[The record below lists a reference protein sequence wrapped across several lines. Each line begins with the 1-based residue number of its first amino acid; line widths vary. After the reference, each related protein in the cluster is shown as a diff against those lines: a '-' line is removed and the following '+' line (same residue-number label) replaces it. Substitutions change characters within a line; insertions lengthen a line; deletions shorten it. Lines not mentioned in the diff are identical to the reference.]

1 MEVYISCDLSKEEYK
16 MKTRYLGKDI
26 FQVSALGLGCM
37 GMSFAYGGAEESEA
51 IKTIHAAVDSGV
63 TFLDSAEV
71 YGPYDNEVL
80 VGKAIK
86 GMRDKVQ
93 IATKFGFRILPSGQ
107 GLERM
112 AGVDSR
118 PEHIREAVEGS
129 LKRLNIET
137 IDLLYQHRVDPSVPV
152 EDVVGTMVDLI
163 KEGKIRHI
171 GLSEV
176 SADTLRR
183 ACKIYPI
190 TAVQTEY
197 SLWTREPEESIL
209 NACRELG
216 VGFVPYSPLGRGF
229 LTGKI
234 TDGSGFGE
242 DDFRRN
248 LPRFQ
253 QAAMQKNQLLLEQLQ
268 DVADKYRCSLAQLA
282 LAWVMSK
289 GEDIVPIPGARKI
302 AHLQDNAGAVSLNLS
317 DSDIKFVD
325 HIFTP
330 DNIQGQR
337 YNQSD
342 FNLIDK

>member
-1 MEVYISCDLSKEEYK
+1 
-16 MKTRYLGKDI
+16 MKTRYFGKEK

-37 GMSFAYGGAEESEA
+37 GMSFAYGGAEESQA
-51 IKTIHAAVDSGV
+51 INTIHAAVDMGV

-71 YGPYDNEVL
+71 YGPFDNEVL

-86 GMRDKVQ
+86 GIRDKVQ
-93 IATKFGFRILPSGQ
+93 IATKFGFRILPTGQ

-137 IDLLYQHRVDPSVPV
+137 IDLLYQHRVDPAVPV
-152 EDVVGTMVDLI
+152 EEVVGTMADLV

-176 SADTLRR
+176 SAQTLRR
-183 ACKIYPI
+183 ACKVHPI

-197 SLWTREPEESIL
+197 SLWTREPEGGIL
-209 NACRELG
+209 KACRELG

-234 TDGSGFGE
+234 TDPSLFAA

-253 QAAMQKNQLLLEQLQ
+253 AETMRKNQQLLDHLQ
-268 DVADKYRCSLAQLA
+268 QVAGRYDATLAQMA

-302 AHLQDNAGAVSLNLS
+302 NHLRDNAAAADIMLS
-317 DSDIKFVD
+317 PEDILTID
-325 HIFTP
+325 HIFAAE
-330 DNIQGQR
+330 NVAGLR
-337 YNQSD
+337 YNQGD

>member
-1 MEVYISCDLSKEEYK
+1 
-16 MKTRYLGKDI
+16 MKTRYLGKEK

-37 GMSFAYGGAEESEA
+37 GMSFAYGGAEESQA
-51 IKTIHAAVDSGV
+51 INTIHAAVDMGV

-71 YGPYDNEVL
+71 YGPFDNEVL

-86 GMRDKVQ
+86 GIRDKVQ
-93 IATKFGFRILPSGQ
+93 IATKFGFRILPTGQ

-137 IDLLYQHRVDPSVPV
+137 IDLLYQHRVDPAVPV
-152 EDVVGTMVDLI
+152 EEVVGTMADLV

-176 SADTLRR
+176 SAQTLRR
-183 ACKIYPI
+183 ACKVHPI

-197 SLWTREPEESIL
+197 SLWTREPEDGIL
-209 NACRELG
+209 KACRELG

-234 TDGSGFGE
+234 TDPSLFAA

-253 QAAMQKNQLLLEQLQ
+253 AETMRKNQQLLDHLQ
-268 DVADKYRCSLAQLA
+268 QVAGRYDATLAQMA

-302 AHLQDNAGAVSLNLS
+302 NHLRDNAAAADIMLS
-317 DSDIKFVD
+317 PEDIHTID
-325 HIFTP
+325 HIFAAE
-330 DNIQGQR
+330 NVAGLR
-337 YNQSD
+337 YNQGD

>member
-1 MEVYISCDLSKEEYK
+1 
-16 MKTRYLGKDI
+16 MKTRYLGKEK

-37 GMSFAYGGAEESEA
+37 GMSFAYGGAEESQA
-51 IKTIHAAVDSGV
+51 INTIHAAVDMGV

-71 YGPYDNEVL
+71 YGPFDNEVL

-86 GMRDKVQ
+86 GIRDKVQ
-93 IATKFGFRILPSGQ
+93 IATKFGFRILPTGQ

-137 IDLLYQHRVDPSVPV
+137 IDLLYQHRVDPAVPV
-152 EDVVGTMVDLI
+152 EEVVGTMADLV

-176 SADTLRR
+176 SAQTLRR
-183 ACKIYPI
+183 ACKVHPI
-190 TAVQTEY
+190 AAVQTEY
-197 SLWTREPEESIL
+197 SLWTREPEGGIL
-209 NACRELG
+209 KACRELG

-229 LTGKI
+229 LTGQI
-234 TDGSGFGE
+234 NDPGVFAA

-253 QAAMQKNQLLLEQLQ
+253 AETMRKNQQLLDRLQ
-268 DVADKYRCSLAQLA
+268 QVASRYEATLAQMA

-289 GEDIVPIPGARKI
+289 GVDIVPIPGARKMN
-302 AHLQDNAGAVSLNLS
+302 HLRDNAAAADIMLS
-317 DSDIKFVD
+317 PEDILAID
-325 HIFTP
+325 HIFAP
-330 DNIQGQR
+330 ENVAGLR
-337 YNQSD
+337 YNQGD

>member
-1 MEVYISCDLSKEEYK
+1 
-16 MKTRYLGKDI
+16 MKIRYLGKEK

-37 GMSFAYGGAEESEA
+37 GMSFAYGGAEESQA
-51 IKTIHAAVDSGV
+51 INTIHAAVDMGV

-71 YGPYDNEVL
+71 YGPFDNEVL

-86 GMRDKVQ
+86 GIRDKVQ
-93 IATKFGFRILPSGQ
+93 IATKFGFRILPTGQ

-137 IDLLYQHRVDPSVPV
+137 IDLLYQHRVDPAVPV
-152 EDVVGTMVDLI
+152 EEVVGTMADLV

-176 SADTLRR
+176 SAQTLRR
-183 ACKIYPI
+183 ACKVHPI

-197 SLWTREPEESIL
+197 SLWTREPEGGIL
-209 NACRELG
+209 KACRELG

-234 TDGSGFGE
+234 TDPSLFAA

-253 QAAMQKNQLLLEQLQ
+253 AETMRKNQQLLDRLQ
-268 DVADKYRCSLAQLA
+268 EVAGRYDATLAQMA

-302 AHLQDNAGAVSLNLS
+302 NHLRDNAAAADIMLS
-317 DSDIKFVD
+317 PEDILTID
-325 HIFTP
+325 HIFAAE
-330 DNIQGQR
+330 NVAGLR
-337 YNQSD
+337 YNQGD

>member
-1 MEVYISCDLSKEEYK
+1 
-16 MKTRYLGKDI
+16 MKTRYLGKEK

-37 GMSFAYGGAEESEA
+37 GMSFAYGGAEESQA
-51 IKTIHAAVDSGV
+51 INTIHAAVDMGV

-71 YGPYDNEVL
+71 YGPFDNEVL

-86 GMRDKVQ
+86 GIRDKVQ
-93 IATKFGFRILPSGQ
+93 IATKFGFRILPTGQ

-137 IDLLYQHRVDPSVPV
+137 IDLLYQHRVDPAVPV
-152 EDVVGTMVDLI
+152 EEVVGTMADLV

-176 SADTLRR
+176 SAQTLRR
-183 ACKIYPI
+183 ACKVHPI

-197 SLWTREPEESIL
+197 SLWTREPEGGIL
-209 NACRELG
+209 KACRELG

-234 TDGSGFGE
+234 TDPSLFAA

-253 QAAMQKNQLLLEQLQ
+253 AETMRKNQQLLDHLQ
-268 DVADKYRCSLAQLA
+268 QVAGRYDATLAQMA
-282 LAWVMSK
+282 LAWGMSK

-302 AHLQDNAGAVSLNLS
+302 NHLRDNAAAADIMLS
-317 DSDIKFVD
+317 PEDILTID
-325 HIFTP
+325 HIFAAE
-330 DNIQGQR
+330 NVAGLR
-337 YNQSD
+337 YNQGD

>member
-1 MEVYISCDLSKEEYK
+1 
-16 MKTRYLGKDI
+16 MKTRYLGKEK

-37 GMSFAYGGAEESEA
+37 GMSFAYGGAEESQA
-51 IKTIHAAVDSGV
+51 INTIHAAVDMGV

-71 YGPYDNEVL
+71 YGPFDNEVL

-86 GMRDKVQ
+86 GIRDKVQ
-93 IATKFGFRILPSGQ
+93 IATKFGFRILPTGQ

-137 IDLLYQHRVDPSVPV
+137 IDLLYQHRVDPAVPV
-152 EDVVGTMVDLI
+152 EEVVGTMADLV

-176 SADTLRR
+176 SAQTLRR
-183 ACKIYPI
+183 ACKVHPI
-190 TAVQTEY
+190 IAVQTEY
-197 SLWTREPEESIL
+197 SLWTREPEGGIL
-209 NACRELG
+209 KACRELG

-234 TDGSGFGE
+234 TDPSLFAA

-253 QAAMQKNQLLLEQLQ
+253 AETMRKNQQLLDRLQ
-268 DVADKYRCSLAQLA
+268 QVAGRYDATLAQMA

-302 AHLQDNAGAVSLNLS
+302 NHLRDNAAAADIMLS
-317 DSDIKFVD
+317 PEDILTID
-325 HIFTP
+325 HIFAAE
-330 DNIQGQR
+330 NVAGLR
-337 YNQSD
+337 YNQGD

>member
-1 MEVYISCDLSKEEYK
+1 
-16 MKTRYLGKDI
+16 MKTRYLGKEK

-37 GMSFAYGGAEESEA
+37 GMSFAYGGAEESQA
-51 IKTIHAAVDSGV
+51 INTIHAAVDMGV

-71 YGPYDNEVL
+71 YGPFDNEVL

-86 GMRDKVQ
+86 GIRDKVQ
-93 IATKFGFRILPSGQ
+93 IATKFGFRILPTGQ

-137 IDLLYQHRVDPSVPV
+137 IDLLYQHRVDPAVPV
-152 EDVVGTMVDLI
+152 EEVVGTMADLV

-176 SADTLRR
+176 SAQTLRR
-183 ACKIYPI
+183 ACKVHPI

-197 SLWTREPEESIL
+197 SLWTREPEGGIL
-209 NACRELG
+209 KACRELG

-234 TDGSGFGE
+234 TAPSLFAA

-253 QAAMQKNQLLLEQLQ
+253 AETMRKNQQLLDRLQ
-268 DVADKYRCSLAQLA
+268 QVAGRYDATLAQMA

-302 AHLQDNAGAVSLNLS
+302 NHLRDNAAAADIMLS
-317 DSDIKFVD
+317 PEDILTID
-325 HIFTP
+325 HIFAAE
-330 DNIQGQR
+330 NVAGLR
-337 YNQSD
+337 YNQGD

>member
-1 MEVYISCDLSKEEYK
+1 
-16 MKTRYLGKDI
+16 MKTRYLGKNK

-37 GMSFAYGGAEESEA
+37 GMSFAYGGAEESQA
-51 IKTIHAAVDSGV
+51 INTLHAAVDLGV
-63 TFLDSAEV
+63 TFLDTAEV
-71 YGPYDNEVL
+71 YGPFDNEVL
-80 VGKAIK
+80 IGKAIK
-86 GMRDKVQ
+86 GLRDKVQ
-93 IATKFGFRILPSGQ
+93 IATKFGFRILPGGH

-129 LKRLNIET
+129 LKRLNIDT
-137 IDLLYQHRVDPSVPV
+137 IDLLYQHRVDPTVPV
-152 EDVVGTMVDLI
+152 EDVVGTMAELV
-163 KEGKIRHI
+163 KEGKILHI

-183 ACKIYPI
+183 ACEVHPI

-197 SLWTREPEESIL
+197 SLWTREPEENIIQ
-209 NACRELG
+209 ACRELG

-234 TDGSGFGE
+234 TDPSVFAD

-253 QAAMQKNQLLLEQLQ
+253 HDAMRKNQQLLSQLR
-268 DVADKYRCSLAQLA
+268 DIADKYGCTLAQLA

-289 GEDIVPIPGARKI
+289 GDDIVPIPGARKI
-302 AHLQDNAGAVSLNLS
+302 AHLQDNVGAVSLTIS
-317 DSDIKFVD
+317 DADSKVID

-330 DNIQGQR
+330 DNVHGLR
-337 YNQSD
+337 YNQGD

>member
-1 MEVYISCDLSKEEYK
+1 
-16 MKTRYLGKDI
+16 MKTRYLGKEK

-37 GMSFAYGGAEESEA
+37 GMSFAYGGAEESQA
-51 IKTIHAAVDSGV
+51 INTIHAAVDMGV

-71 YGPYDNEVL
+71 YGPFDNEVL

-86 GMRDKVQ
+86 GIRDKVQ
-93 IATKFGFRILPSGQ
+93 IATKFGFRILPTGQ

-137 IDLLYQHRVDPSVPV
+137 IDLLYQHRVDPA
-152 EDVVGTMVDLI
+152 EEVVGTMADLV

-176 SADTLRR
+176 SAQTLRR
-183 ACKIYPI
+183 ACKVHPI

-197 SLWTREPEESIL
+197 SLWTREPEGGIL
-209 NACRELG
+209 KACRELG

-234 TDGSGFGE
+234 TDPSLFAA

-253 QAAMQKNQLLLEQLQ
+253 AETMRKNQQLLDRLQ
-268 DVADKYRCSLAQLA
+268 QVAGRYDATLAQMA

-302 AHLQDNAGAVSLNLS
+302 NHLRDNAAAADIMLS
-317 DSDIKFVD
+317 PEDILTID
-325 HIFTP
+325 HIFAAE
-330 DNIQGQR
+330 NVAGLR
-337 YNQSD
+337 YNQGD

>member
-1 MEVYISCDLSKEEYK
+1 
-16 MKTRYLGKDI
+16 MKTRYLGKEK

-37 GMSFAYGGAEESEA
+37 GMSFAYGGAEESQA
-51 IKTIHAAVDSGV
+51 INTIHAAVDVGV

-71 YGPYDNEVL
+71 YGPFDNEVL

-86 GMRDKVQ
+86 GIRDKVQ
-93 IATKFGFRILPSGQ
+93 IATKFGFRILPTGQ

-137 IDLLYQHRVDPSVPV
+137 IDLLYQHRVDPAVPV
-152 EDVVGTMVDLI
+152 EEVVGTMADLV

-176 SADTLRR
+176 SAQTLRR
-183 ACKIYPI
+183 ACKVHPI

-197 SLWTREPEESIL
+197 SLWTREPEGGIL
-209 NACRELG
+209 KACRELG

-234 TDGSGFGE
+234 TDPSLFAA

-253 QAAMQKNQLLLEQLQ
+253 AETMRKNQQLLDRLQ
-268 DVADKYRCSLAQLA
+268 QVAGRYDATLAQMA

-302 AHLQDNAGAVSLNLS
+302 NHLRDNAAAADIMLS
-317 DSDIKFVD
+317 PEDIHTID
-325 HIFTP
+325 HIFAAE
-330 DNIQGQR
+330 NVAGLR
-337 YNQSD
+337 YNQGD

>member
-1 MEVYISCDLSKEEYK
+1 
-16 MKTRYLGKDI
+16 MKTRYLGKEK

-37 GMSFAYGGAEESEA
+37 GMSFAYGGAEESQA
-51 IKTIHAAVDSGV
+51 INTIHAAVDMGV

-71 YGPYDNEVL
+71 YGPFDNEVL

-86 GMRDKVQ
+86 GIRDKVQ
-93 IATKFGFRILPSGQ
+93 IATKFGFRILPTGQ

-137 IDLLYQHRVDPSVPV
+137 IDLLYQHRVDPAVPV
-152 EDVVGTMVDLI
+152 EEVVGTMADLV

-176 SADTLRR
+176 SAQTLRR
-183 ACKIYPI
+183 ACKVHPI

-197 SLWTREPEESIL
+197 SLWTREPEGGIL
-209 NACRELG
+209 KACRELG

-234 TDGSGFGE
+234 TDPSLFAA

-253 QAAMQKNQLLLEQLQ
+253 AETMRKNQQLLDRLQ
-268 DVADKYRCSLAQLA
+268 QVAGRYDATLAQMA

-302 AHLQDNAGAVSLNLS
+302 NHLRDNAAAADIMLS
-317 DSDIKFVD
+317 PEDILTID
-325 HIFTP
+325 HIFATE
-330 DNIQGQR
+330 NVAGLR
-337 YNQSD
+337 YNQGD

>member
-1 MEVYISCDLSKEEYK
+1 
-16 MKTRYLGKDI
+16 MKTRYLGKEK

-37 GMSFAYGGAEESEA
+37 GMSFAYGGAEESQA
-51 IKTIHAAVDSGV
+51 INTIHAAVDMGV

-71 YGPYDNEVL
+71 YGPFDNEVL

-86 GMRDKVQ
+86 GIRDKVQ
-93 IATKFGFRILPSGQ
+93 IATKFGFRILPTGQ

-118 PEHIREAVEGS
+118 PEHIREAVEGA

-137 IDLLYQHRVDPSVPV
+137 IDLLYQHRVDPAVPV
-152 EDVVGTMVDLI
+152 EEVVGTMADLV

-176 SADTLRR
+176 SAQTLRR
-183 ACKIYPI
+183 ACKVHPI

-197 SLWTREPEESIL
+197 SLWTREPEDGIL
-209 NACRELG
+209 KACRELG

-234 TDGSGFGE
+234 TDPSLFAA

-253 QAAMQKNQLLLEQLQ
+253 AETMRKNQQLLDRLQ
-268 DVADKYRCSLAQLA
+268 EVAGRYDATLAQMA

-302 AHLQDNAGAVSLNLS
+302 NHLRDNAAAADIMLS
-317 DSDIKFVD
+317 PEDIHTID
-325 HIFTP
+325 HIFAAE
-330 DNIQGQR
+330 NVAGLR
-337 YNQSD
+337 YNQGD

>member
-1 MEVYISCDLSKEEYK
+1 
-16 MKTRYLGKDI
+16 MKTRYLGKEK

-37 GMSFAYGGAEESEA
+37 GMSFAYGGAEESQA
-51 IKTIHAAVDSGV
+51 INTIHAAVDMGV

-71 YGPYDNEVL
+71 YGPFDNEVL

-86 GMRDKVQ
+86 GIRDKVQ
-93 IATKFGFRILPSGQ
+93 IATKFGFRILPTGQ

-137 IDLLYQHRVDPSVPV
+137 IDLLYQHRVDPAVPV
-152 EDVVGTMVDLI
+152 EEVVGTMADLV

-176 SADTLRR
+176 SAQTLRR
-183 ACKIYPI
+183 ACKVHPI

-197 SLWTREPEESIL
+197 SLWTREPESGIL
-209 NACRELG
+209 KACRELG

-234 TDGSGFGE
+234 TDPSLFAA

-253 QAAMQKNQLLLEQLQ
+253 AETMRKNQQLLDRLQ
-268 DVADKYRCSLAQLA
+268 EVAGRYDATLAQMA

-302 AHLQDNAGAVSLNLS
+302 NHLRDNAAAADIMLS
-317 DSDIKFVD
+317 PEDILTID
-325 HIFTP
+325 HIFAAE
-330 DNIQGQR
+330 NVAGLR
-337 YNQSD
+337 YNQGD

>member
-1 MEVYISCDLSKEEYK
+1 
-16 MKTRYLGKDI
+16 MKTRYLGKEK

-37 GMSFAYGGAEESEA
+37 GMSFAYGGAEESQA
-51 IKTIHAAVDSGV
+51 INTIHAAVDMGV

-71 YGPYDNEVL
+71 YGPFDNEVL
-80 VGKAIK
+80 IGKAIK
-86 GMRDKVQ
+86 GIRDKVQ
-93 IATKFGFRILPSGQ
+93 IATKFGFRILPTGQ

-137 IDLLYQHRVDPSVPV
+137 IDLLYQHRVDPAVPV
-152 EDVVGTMVDLI
+152 EEVVGTMADLV

-176 SADTLRR
+176 SAQTLRR
-183 ACKIYPI
+183 ACKVHPI

-197 SLWTREPEESIL
+197 SLWTREPEGGIL
-209 NACRELG
+209 KACRELG

-234 TDGSGFGE
+234 TDPSLFAA

-253 QAAMQKNQLLLEQLQ
+253 AETMRKNQQLLDRLQ
-268 DVADKYRCSLAQLA
+268 QVAGRYDATLAQMA

-302 AHLQDNAGAVSLNLS
+302 NHLRDNAAAADIMLS
-317 DSDIKFVD
+317 PEDILTID
-325 HIFTP
+325 HIFAAE
-330 DNIQGQR
+330 NVAGLR
-337 YNQSD
+337 YNQGD

>member
-1 MEVYISCDLSKEEYK
+1 V
-16 MKTRYLGKDI
+16 KTRYLGKEK

-37 GMSFAYGGAEESEA
+37 GMSFAYGGAEESQA
-51 IKTIHAAVDSGV
+51 INTIHAAVDMGV

-71 YGPYDNEVL
+71 YGPFDNEVL

-86 GMRDKVQ
+86 GIRDKVQ
-93 IATKFGFRILPSGQ
+93 IATKFGFRILPTGQ

-137 IDLLYQHRVDPSVPV
+137 IDLLYQHRVDPAVPV
-152 EDVVGTMVDLI
+152 EEVVGTMADLV

-176 SADTLRR
+176 SAQTLRR
-183 ACKIYPI
+183 ACKVHPI

-197 SLWTREPEESIL
+197 SLWTREPEGGIL
-209 NACRELG
+209 KACRELG

-234 TDGSGFGE
+234 TDPSLFAA

-253 QAAMQKNQLLLEQLQ
+253 AETMRKNQQLLDRLQ
-268 DVADKYRCSLAQLA
+268 QVAGRYDATLAQMA

-289 GEDIVPIPGARKI
+289 GEVIVPIPGARKI
-302 AHLQDNAGAVSLNLS
+302 NHLRDNAAAADIMLS
-317 DSDIKFVD
+317 PEDILTID
-325 HIFTP
+325 HIFAAE
-330 DNIQGQR
+330 NVAGLR
-337 YNQSD
+337 YNQGD

>member
-1 MEVYISCDLSKEEYK
+1 
-16 MKTRYLGKDI
+16 MKTRYLGKEK

-37 GMSFAYGGAEESEA
+37 GMSFAYGGAEESQA
-51 IKTIHAAVDSGV
+51 INTIHAAVDMGV

-71 YGPYDNEVL
+71 YGPFDNEVL

-86 GMRDKVQ
+86 GIRDKVQ
-93 IATKFGFRILPSGQ
+93 IATKFGFRILPTGQ

-137 IDLLYQHRVDPSVPV
+137 IDLLYQHRVDPAVPV
-152 EDVVGTMVDLI
+152 EEVVGTMADLV

-176 SADTLRR
+176 SAQTLRR
-183 ACKIYPI
+183 ACKVHPI

-197 SLWTREPEESIL
+197 SLWTREPEGGIL
-209 NACRELG
+209 KACRELG

-234 TDGSGFGE
+234 TDPCLFAA

-253 QAAMQKNQLLLEQLQ
+253 AETMRKNQQLLDHLQ
-268 DVADKYRCSLAQLA
+268 QVAGRYDATLAQMA

-302 AHLQDNAGAVSLNLS
+302 NHLRDNAAAADIMLS
-317 DSDIKFVD
+317 PEDILTID
-325 HIFTP
+325 HIFAAE
-330 DNIQGQR
+330 NVAGLR
-337 YNQSD
+337 YNQGD

>member
-1 MEVYISCDLSKEEYK
+1 V
-16 MKTRYLGKDI
+16 KTRYLGKEK

-37 GMSFAYGGAEESEA
+37 GMSFAYGGAEESQA
-51 IKTIHAAVDSGV
+51 INTIHAAVDMGV

-71 YGPYDNEVL
+71 YGPFDNEVL

-86 GMRDKVQ
+86 GIRDKVQ
-93 IATKFGFRILPSGQ
+93 IATKFGFRILPTGQ

-118 PEHIREAVEGS
+118 PEHIRESVEGS

-137 IDLLYQHRVDPSVPV
+137 IDLLYQHRVDPAVPV
-152 EDVVGTMVDLI
+152 EDVVGTMADLV

-176 SADTLRR
+176 SSQTLRR
-183 ACKIYPI
+183 ACKVHPI

-197 SLWTREPEESIL
+197 SLWTREPEAGIL

-234 TDGSGFGE
+234 TDPGVFAE

-253 QAAMQKNQLLLEQLQ
+253 AETMRKNQLLLERLQ
-268 DVADKYRCSLAQLA
+268 QVATRYDATLAQIA

-302 AHLQDNAGAVSLNLS
+302 AHLRDNAGAANITLS
-317 DSDIKFVD
+317 PEDILTIED
-325 HIFTP
+325 IFTP
-330 DNIQGQR
+330 DNVTGLR
-337 YNQSD
+337 YNQGD
-342 FNLIDK
+342 FNLIEK

>member
-1 MEVYISCDLSKEEYK
+1 
-16 MKTRYLGKDI
+16 MKTRYLGKDK

-51 IKTIHAAVDSGV
+51 INTIHAAVDLGV

-86 GMRDKVQ
+86 GIREKVQ

-118 PEHIREAVEGS
+118 PEHIREAVDGS

-152 EDVVGTMVDLI
+152 EDVVGTMADLI

-183 ACKIYPI
+183 ACQVYPI

-197 SLWTREPEESIL
+197 SLWTREPEESML
-209 NACRELG
+209 NVCRELD

-234 TDGSGFGE
+234 TDSSGFGE

-253 QAAMQKNQLLLEQLQ
+253 KAAMQKNQQLLAQLQ

-289 GEDIVPIPGARKI
+289 GDDIVPIPGARKI
-302 AHLQDNAGAVSLNLS
+302 THLQDNAGAVSLNLS
-317 DSDIKFVD
+317 GSDIKFID
-325 HIFTP
+325 HIFRP

-342 FNLIDK
+342 FNLIEK

>member
-1 MEVYISCDLSKEEYK
+1 
-16 MKTRYLGKDI
+16 MKTRYLGKEK

-37 GMSFAYGGAEESEA
+37 GMSFAYGGAEESQA
-51 IKTIHAAVDSGV
+51 INTIHAAVDMGV

-71 YGPYDNEVL
+71 YGPFDNEVL

-86 GMRDKVQ
+86 GIRDKVQ
-93 IATKFGFRILPSGQ
+93 IATKFGFRILPTGQ

-137 IDLLYQHRVDPSVPV
+137 IDLLYQHRVDPAVPV
-152 EDVVGTMVDLI
+152 EEVVGTMADLV

-171 GLSEV
+171 GLSEL
-176 SADTLRR
+176 SAQTLRR
-183 ACKIYPI
+183 ACKVHPI

-197 SLWTREPEESIL
+197 SLWTREPEGGIL
-209 NACRELG
+209 KACRELG

-234 TDGSGFGE
+234 TDPSLFAA
-242 DDFRRN
+242 DDFRRD

-253 QAAMQKNQLLLEQLQ
+253 AETMRKNQQLLDRLQ
-268 DVADKYRCSLAQLA
+268 QVAGRYDATLAQMA

-302 AHLQDNAGAVSLNLS
+302 NHLRDNAAAADIMLS
-317 DSDIKFVD
+317 PEDILTID
-325 HIFTP
+325 HIFAAE
-330 DNIQGQR
+330 NVAGLR
-337 YNQSD
+337 YNQGD

>member
-1 MEVYISCDLSKEEYK
+1 
-16 MKTRYLGKDI
+16 MKTRYLGKEK

-37 GMSFAYGGAEESEA
+37 GMSFAYGGAEESQA
-51 IKTIHAAVDSGV
+51 INTIHAAVDMGV

-71 YGPYDNEVL
+71 YGPFDNEVL

-86 GMRDKVQ
+86 GIRDKVQ
-93 IATKFGFRILPSGQ
+93 IATKFGFRILPTGQ

-137 IDLLYQHRVDPSVPV
+137 IDLLYQHRVDPAVPV
-152 EDVVGTMVDLI
+152 EEVVGTMADLV

-176 SADTLRR
+176 SAQTLRR
-183 ACKIYPI
+183 ACKVHPI

-197 SLWTREPEESIL
+197 SLWTREPEGGIL
-209 NACRELG
+209 KACRELG

-234 TDGSGFGE
+234 TDPSLFAA

-253 QAAMQKNQLLLEQLQ
+253 AETMRKNQLLLERLQ
-268 DVADKYRCSLAQLA
+268 QVATRYDATLAQIA

-302 AHLQDNAGAVSLNLS
+302 AHLRDNAGAANITLAPE
-317 DSDIKFVD
+317 DILTIE
-325 HIFTP
+325 HIFTA
-330 DNIQGQR
+330 DNVTGLRYTQG
-337 YNQSD
+337 D
-342 FNLIDK
+342 FDLIEK

>member
-1 MEVYISCDLSKEEYK
+1 
-16 MKTRYLGKDI
+16 MKTRYLGKEK

-37 GMSFAYGGAEESEA
+37 GMSFAYGGAEESQA
-51 IKTIHAAVDSGV
+51 INTIHAAVDMGV

-71 YGPYDNEVL
+71 YGPFDNEVL

-86 GMRDKVQ
+86 GIRDKVQ
-93 IATKFGFRILPSGQ
+93 IATKFGFRILPTGQ

-137 IDLLYQHRVDPSVPV
+137 IDLLYQHRVDPAVPV
-152 EDVVGTMVDLI
+152 EEVVGTMADLV

-176 SADTLRR
+176 SAQTLRR
-183 ACKIYPI
+183 ACKVHQI

-197 SLWTREPEESIL
+197 SLWTREPEGGIL
-209 NACRELG
+209 KACRELG

-234 TDGSGFGE
+234 IDPSLFAA

-253 QAAMQKNQLLLEQLQ
+253 AETMRKNQQLLDRLQ
-268 DVADKYRCSLAQLA
+268 QVAGRYDATLAQMA

-302 AHLQDNAGAVSLNLS
+302 NHLRDNAAAADIMLS
-317 DSDIKFVD
+317 PEDILTID
-325 HIFTP
+325 HIFAAE
-330 DNIQGQR
+330 NVAGLR
-337 YNQSD
+337 YNQGD

>member
-1 MEVYISCDLSKEEYK
+1 
-16 MKTRYLGKDI
+16 MKTRYLGKEK

-37 GMSFAYGGAEESEA
+37 GMSFAYGGAEESQA
-51 IKTIHAAVDSGV
+51 INTIHAAVDMGV

-71 YGPYDNEVL
+71 YGPFDNEVL

-86 GMRDKVQ
+86 GIRDKVQ
-93 IATKFGFRILPSGQ
+93 IATKFGFRILPTGQ

-137 IDLLYQHRVDPSVPV
+137 IDLLYQHRVDPAVPV
-152 EDVVGTMVDLI
+152 EEVVGTMADLV

-176 SADTLRR
+176 SAQTLRR
-183 ACKIYPI
+183 ACKVHPI

-197 SLWTREPEESIL
+197 SLWTREPEGGIL
-209 NACRELG
+209 KACRELG
-216 VGFVPYSPLGRGF
+216 MGFVPYSPLGRGF

-234 TDGSGFGE
+234 TDPSLFAA

-253 QAAMQKNQLLLEQLQ
+253 AETMRKNQQLLDRLQ
-268 DVADKYRCSLAQLA
+268 QVAGRYDATLAQMA

-302 AHLQDNAGAVSLNLS
+302 NHLRDNAAAADIMLS
-317 DSDIKFVD
+317 PEDILTID
-325 HIFTP
+325 HIFAAE
-330 DNIQGQR
+330 NVAGLR
-337 YNQSD
+337 YNQGD

>member
-1 MEVYISCDLSKEEYK
+1 
-16 MKTRYLGKDI
+16 MKTRYLGKEK

-37 GMSFAYGGAEESEA
+37 GMSFAYGGAEESQA
-51 IKTIHAAVDSGV
+51 INTIHAAVDMGV

-71 YGPYDNEVL
+71 YGPFDNEVL

-86 GMRDKVQ
+86 GIRDKVQ
-93 IATKFGFRILPSGQ
+93 IATKFGFRILPTGQ

-137 IDLLYQHRVDPSVPV
+137 IDLLYQHRVDPAVPV
-152 EDVVGTMVDLI
+152 EEVVGTMADLV

-176 SADTLRR
+176 SAQTLRR
-183 ACKIYPI
+183 ACKVHPI

-197 SLWTREPEESIL
+197 SLWTREPEDGIL
-209 NACRELG
+209 KACRELG

-234 TDGSGFGE
+234 TDPSLFAA

-253 QAAMQKNQLLLEQLQ
+253 AETMRKNQQLLDRLQ
-268 DVADKYRCSLAQLA
+268 QVAGRYDATLARMA

-302 AHLQDNAGAVSLNLS
+302 NHLRDNAAAADIMLS
-317 DSDIKFVD
+317 PEDILTID
-325 HIFTP
+325 HIFAAE
-330 DNIQGQR
+330 NVAGLR
-337 YNQSD
+337 YNQGD